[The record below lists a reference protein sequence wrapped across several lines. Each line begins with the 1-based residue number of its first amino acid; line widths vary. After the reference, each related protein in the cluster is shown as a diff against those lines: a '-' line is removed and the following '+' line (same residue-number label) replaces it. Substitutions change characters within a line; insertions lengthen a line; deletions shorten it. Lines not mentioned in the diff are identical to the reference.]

1 MNEFRT
7 VLFDQCEV
15 IDVDALEQYVMEQ
28 KDTLVAEDG
37 QDFSVD
43 ISGMV
48 ASSLG
53 AGGAIIT

>member
-48 ASSLG
+48 ASS
-53 AGGAIIT
+53 